1 MKTSSRKLLTA
12 ILTACLLILV
22 GNTHVQAAC
31 TSGAQTCSNSYQ
43 VNEAFFGAGGALNN
57 CSAHYCSK
65 QAAGET
71 AVGNTKS
78 ANFQAQG
85 GFNTDRTPF
94 IQFTINNTS
103 IDVGTLTA
111 SNTSTATASFTIEA
125 YLSHGFVVQ
134 NVSPPPTNG
143 SYQLAAITGS
153 PAPSAAGTEQF
164 GMNLVANTSPSSLS
178 GTSADPSYI
187 PDSTFSFGQVASKYA
202 TPNQYMYAYSGADSE
217 VAYSSSSS
225 SYTTYTISYI
235 FNVSHIT
242 PGGTYTFNH
251 VMVATASY

>member
-1 MKTSSRKLLTA
+1 MKTSSKKILMA
-12 ILTACLLILV
+12 ILTGCLLLFV
-22 GNTHVQAAC
+22 WSNPVQAAC
-31 TSGAQTCSNSYQ
+31 VSGAQTCSNDYQ
-43 VNEAFFGAGGALNN
+43 VNEAFFGAGGALND
-57 CSAHYCSK
+57 CSTHYCSK

-78 ANFQAQG
+78 PSFQSQA
-85 GFNTDRTPF
+85 GFNTDRQPF
-94 IQFTINNTS
+94 IQFTVNNTS

-125 YLSHGFVVQ
+125 YLSHGYTVE

-143 SYQLAAITGS
+143 SYQLTAITGS

-178 GTSADPSYI
+178 GSSANPSYI
-187 PDSTFSFGQVASKYA
+187 PDSTFSFGQVAAKYA
-202 TPNQYMYAYSGADSE
+202 TPNQYMYAYSGPDAE
-217 VAYSSSSS
+217 VAYSNSSS

-235 FNVSHIT
+235 FNVSHVT
-242 PGGTYTFNH
+242 PGGTYNFNH
-251 VMVATASY
+251 VLVATASY